1 MQGRLAEATPRR
13 KKKGADCR
21 LLTKKVAVVVVVGV
35 ICSQQQVR
43 LDECL
48 LWLWWLWR
56 RGVRSREDPY
66 RREMTGDDIMYKE

>member
-13 KKKGADCR
+13 KKKGAACR
-21 LLTKKVAVVVVVGV
+21 LLTKKVTVVVVVGV

-56 RGVRSREDPY
+56 HGVRSREDPY